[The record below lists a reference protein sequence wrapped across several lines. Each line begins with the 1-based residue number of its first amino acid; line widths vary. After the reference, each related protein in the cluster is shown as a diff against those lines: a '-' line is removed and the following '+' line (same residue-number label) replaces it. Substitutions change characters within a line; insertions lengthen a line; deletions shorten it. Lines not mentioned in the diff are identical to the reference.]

1 MKSLFGCIVLSITLL
16 SSTKA
21 QLKIDSP
28 ADLSNWLPATVA
40 GYTAAKDVYTAELSQ
55 DGAVYFITAKKYTA
69 GAKTVS
75 IVVFDYRGV
84 SERIVKATSSCVLDK
99 KYEDD
104 AQFNSNSM
112 VAGFKTVELYEKNKK
127 TTQLYLYFADR
138 YLITLS
144 ATAQNLDFLKQV
156 AETLSPSTLPRY

>member
-1 MKSLFGCIVLSITLL
+1 MKSLFVCTVLSATLAV
-16 SSTKA
+16 SANA

-28 ADLSNWLPATVA
+28 GDLSKWLPSTIV
-40 GYTAAKDVYTAELSQ
+40 GYTAAQDVYTAELNEEE
-55 DGAVYFITAKKYTA
+55 APYFITAKKYTA

-84 SERIVKATSSCVLDK
+84 SNRITKATTSWVLDK
-99 KYEDD
+99 KYEDE
-104 AQFNSNSM
+104 AQLTSNSL
-112 VAGFKTVELYEKNKK
+112 VAGCKTTELYDKNKK

-144 ATAQNLDFLKQV
+144 ATAENLDFLKQV
-156 AETLSPSTLPRY
+156 AETLSPSTLPR